1 MLHNE
6 ARNLLV
12 EAYEKTHDAKAV
24 ALACGISVP
33 TVGWQSKK
41 SKPEVSICA

>member
-12 EAYEKTHDAKAV
+12 EANVTDEIIAQYIKDQDLEEKTRMDIFT
-24 ALACGISVP
+24 IS
-33 TVGWQSKK
+33 QL
-41 SKPEVSICA
+41 